1 MRYIYTFLLSFPA
14 LVVFD
19 YLFLGVVAKNTI
31 QKLLYPA
38 IGEIQLNI
46 MPAVLFYLLYT
57 AGIIFFAVIPAEN
70 SQSIGKAILLGALFG
85 FFCYMTYELTNFSTI
100 KNWPIKMVL
109 IDILW
114 GTIVSGLVAA
124 ISYQIYTYLK

>member
-31 QKLLYPA
+31 QRLLTPA

-46 MPAVLFYLLYT
+46 IPAVLFYLLYT
-57 AGIIFFAVIPAEN
+57 AGIIFFAVVPAEN